1 MIKNVV
7 FDIGMV
13 LISFSWRECL
23 RECGVREE
31 DFETIAEATVKSP
44 YWNELDRGVMSDEEI
59 LDKFIE
65 SAPRFE
71 NEIRKF
77 FSIVATSMPPFEYSK
92 PWLHAVKERGYG
104 VYILSNFSKNNFLA
118 AKPDYTFLEE
128 ADGQVVSYVYN
139 VIKPEPEIYKILFD
153 KYDLRPEE
161 CVFIDDRADNI
172 EMARALGMH
181 GIVFT
186 SYEDANRQLDELLKK
201 EGAHG

>member
-65 SAPRFE
+65 NAPHE
-71 NEIRKF
+71 SNGIDPIAELRK
-77 FSIVATSMPPFEYSK
+77 A
-92 PWLHAVKERGYG
+92 G
-104 VYILSNFSKNNFLA
+104 VY
-118 AKPDYTFLEE
+118 
-128 ADGQVVSYVYN
+128 
-139 VIKPEPEIYKILFD
+139 PETL
-153 KYDLRPEE
+153 
-161 CVFIDDRADNI
+161 
-172 EMARALGMH
+172 
-181 GIVFT
+181 
-186 SYEDANRQLDELLKK
+186 LD
-201 EGAHG
+201 